1 MERQEKK
8 KKLGKMLAITVMLM
22 IAVSAM
28 LLFILSIV
36 MYKMALGRNVAE
48 IVIILVYVIVGVIG
62 GFLMG
67 RYMRERRFLWGLAAG
82 AAYFFVLLAISL
94 AVGGGQMKDMMQ
106 MFITMILCLASSM
119 IGGMAAPG

>member
-8 KKLGKMLAITVMLM
+8 KKPGKMLAIIVMLM

-28 LLFILSIV
+28 LLFILSVV
-36 MYKMALGRNVAE
+36 MYKMALGRKVAE
-48 IVIILVYVIVGVIG
+48 IVIILVYVIAGVIG

-67 RYMRERRFLWGLAAG
+67 RYMGERRFLWGLAAG